1 MQTHL
6 SLEFGHETDLPEG
19 HLDEIRTPPVLVER
33 FLAEYTDPGDRVF
46 DPFAGYGTTLAVA
59 DDLDRVPYGLEYEP
73 ERVEWIRDR
82 LDVPEHVQQG
92 DALSFDPESVPS
104 CECVFT
110 SPPFM
115 EQEMETNPFENYAG
129 ESTYQEY
136 LDDAQRAFDRV
147 ADVLTPAG
155 TLVVDVANIKH
166 DRRITTLAWDLAD
179 RLSNSLSFEGETI
192 VAWTGEGPA
201 DNQGTYGYGYDHSY
215 CLVFSQSV

>member
-1 MQTHL
+1 VIA
-6 SLEFGHETDLPEG
+6 S
-19 HLDEIRTPPVLVER
+19 
-33 FLAEYTDPGDRVF
+33 
-46 DPFAGYGTTLAVA
+46 
-59 DDLDRVPYGLEYEP
+59 
-73 ERVEWIRDR
+73 
-82 LDVPEHVQQG
+82 
-92 DALSFDPESVPS
+92 
-104 CECVFT
+104 T
-110 SPPFM
+110 SPN
-115 EQEMETNPFENYAG
+115 TSSRANPFENYAG

-179 RLSNSLSFEGETI
+179 RLSNSLSFEGEKI